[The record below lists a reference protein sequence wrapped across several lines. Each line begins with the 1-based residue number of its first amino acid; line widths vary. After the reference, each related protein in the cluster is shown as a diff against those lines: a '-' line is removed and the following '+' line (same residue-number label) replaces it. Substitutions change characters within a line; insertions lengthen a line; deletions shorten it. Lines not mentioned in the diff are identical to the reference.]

1 MNKAIKNDRKI
12 AVVDTIQDPA
22 IPIKRPNKKHEIKLK
37 KGKIIIHKYIK
48 KLKKQERKTM
58 DDNTHTMNM
67 VSHSSKKKAIQLTRV
82 CACRQVQACPCVLLI
97 LIVLTNLTFSL
108 SLLLTKHF

>member
-1 MNKAIKNDRKI
+1 MNKAIKNDKKI

-48 KLKKQERKTM
+48 KLKRK
-58 DDNTHTMNM
+58 
-67 VSHSSKKKAIQLTRV
+67 
-82 CACRQVQACPCVLLI
+82 
-97 LIVLTNLTFSL
+97 
-108 SLLLTKHF
+108 